1 MERFN
6 VKEEDL
12 VYISRTFSFVGGG
25 RDSIISYKL
34 YKSALEINKGDSE
47 YTSFGSISYSKAPL
61 EICAPVKDFNTKGME
76 LKDFKLSKIEIPDP
90 VVLQPVNFKGEKYYL
105 IVTAWGDEASD
116 ELVVNETLN

>member
-1 MERFN
+1 
-6 VKEEDL
+6 
-12 VYISRTFSFVGGG
+12 
-25 RDSIISYKL
+25 
-34 YKSALEINKGDSE
+34 
-47 YTSFGSISYSKAPL
+47 
-61 EICAPVKDFNTKGME
+61 ME